1 VGYTLLPLRS
11 LFDLGNVGSM
21 QIQEIWT
28 DTVQGKEKMKVG
40 TIYYTLRMKKSLKDA
55 IVDYEKNR
63 NAAESKYITSN
74 VKTMS
79 KKKIVQ
85 IVVESGSGIK
95 VKSSRTGDMVSPFFS
110 YEFYEFEFT
119 GSCSNSAN
127 PVWNEKK
134 TFEVEDTDNF

>member
-1 VGYTLLPLRS
+1 
-11 LFDLGNVGSM
+11 
-21 QIQEIWT
+21 
-28 DTVQGKEKMKVG
+28 MKVG
-40 TIYYTLRMKKSLKDA
+40 TIYYTLRMKKALKDA

-63 NAAESKYITSN
+63 NAAESKYLTSN
-74 VKTMS
+74 IKSGILS

-85 IVVESGSGIK
+85 FVVESGSGVK
-95 VKSSRTGDMVSPFFS
+95 VKSSRTGDMIAPFFS